1 MKSSFEDL
9 FEQTSWEDT
18 SVAISSVTP
27 SMVERA
33 LDRKGTGGLEDF
45 RALVSS
51 AAVDYL
57 EPMARL
63 SHELTRQRFG
73 DGVRLF
79 APMYLS
85 NECQNICDY
94 CGFSLTNAVPRKT
107 LSTSEIIAE
116 ASVLSKQGFE
126 HVLLVTG
133 EAPRKVNLQYF
144 LDALGALRP
153 HFANLSMEVQ
163 PLEQHEYETLASEGL
178 HSVLVY
184 QETYHPESYQSHHP
198 KGKKSNMMWRLET
211 PDRLGAAGVKKI
223 GIGCL
228 YGLTE
233 DWRTDAF
240 FAALHI
246 DYLER
251 TYWRSSYSM
260 SFPRMRPHEGDLP
273 PDVNISDRDVVQ
285 LLCAYRI
292 FNHELE
298 LTLSTRESP
307 MFRDH
312 AFKLGVTTMSAGSRT
327 EPGGYASKDAH
338 ETLEQFSISDDR
350 SPAEVARMLASAG
363 YEPVWKD
370 WDASYDCHS
379 ANDLEAGA
387 TLDDQP
393 LELVV

>member
-1 MKSSFEDL
+1 
-9 FEQTSWEDT
+9 
-18 SVAISSVTP
+18 
-27 SMVERA
+27 MVERA

-273 PDVNISDRDVVQ
+273 PDVNISDRDIVQ

-327 EPGGYASKDAH
+327 EPGGYASKDAD